1 MKNLIV
7 FLVALLLFLSVSACS
22 NQQTGTKVDD
32 SYLEGIDNGHYEV
45 FEDLWNAS
53 PSTKYLSWG
62 ETWETS
68 HFSLTVKN
76 TIYEGNP
83 SAEFT
88 LQSNGLSMEQCF
100 EDSRMT
106 FYAFAE
112 SDEYR
117 ELFAGDDFYWYA
129 VIQGLS
135 EYSGQAITQIY
146 DDEDAVLIVIVVD
159 GKVYKAEYYR

>member
-1 MKNLIV
+1 MKKPIIFSIV
-7 FLVALLLFLSVSACS
+7 LCLCFSLSACS
-22 NQQTGTKVDD
+22 NQQAGTKVDD
-32 SYLEGIDNGHYEV
+32 SYLEGVDNGHYEV
-45 FEDLWNAS
+45 FEDLWS
-53 PSTKYLSWG
+53 TSSSTKYLSWG

-68 HFSLTVKN
+68 HFALTVKN
-76 TIYEGNP
+76 VVYEGNP
-83 SAEFT
+83 SVKFT

-117 ELFAGDDFYWYA
+117 KLFVGDDFYWYA

-146 DDEDAVLIVIVVD
+146 DDEEAVLIVIVVE
-159 GKVYKAEYYR
+159 GKVYKAKYYC